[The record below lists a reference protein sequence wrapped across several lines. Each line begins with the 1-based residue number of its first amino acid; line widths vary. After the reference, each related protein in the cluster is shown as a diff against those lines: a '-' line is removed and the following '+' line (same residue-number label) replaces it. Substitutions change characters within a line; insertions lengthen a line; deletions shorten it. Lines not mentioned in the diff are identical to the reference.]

1 MNVSDR
7 MTMTVRLA
15 AVALLLGLA
24 AVAMH
29 ATARAEAAVSRQL
42 LAGFPVSIDEWR
54 GEDAQPLDLDTMR
67 VLGVDDY
74 VLRTYARPGDVVGL
88 YVGYYVSQRQGDTI
102 HSPMNCLPGAGW
114 LPVDAGRVRLPSPG
128 GDVEVNR
135 YLIQKGEDRQVALY
149 WYQGR
154 GRTVASE
161 YWSKA
166 FLVWDAAR
174 RNRTDGALVRVLSP
188 LGRHESVVDGERRA
202 TAFAARIFPLLA
214 TYIPE

>member
-1 MNVSDR
+1 
-7 MTMTVRLA
+7 MTMPMRLA
-15 AVALLLGLA
+15 TVALLLGAA

-29 ATARAEAAVSRQL
+29 ASTRAEAAVPRQL
-42 LAGFPVSIDEWR
+42 LAGFPLSIDEWR
-54 GEDAQPLDLDTMR
+54 GEDAQPLDLDIMR

-74 VLRTYARPGDVVGL
+74 VLRTYARPGDMVGL
-88 YVGYYVSQRQGDTI
+88 YVGYYGSQRQGDTI

-114 LPVDAGRVRLPSPG
+114 VPVEAGRLRLPSPE

-161 YWSKA
+161 YWSKV

-188 LGRHESVVDGERRA
+188 LGRHEAVADGERRA
-202 TAFAARIFPLLA
+202 TAFAARVLPVLPL
-214 TYIPE
+214 YIPE

>member
-1 MNVSDR
+1 
-7 MTMTVRLA
+7 MTTSSRLV
-15 AVALLLGLA
+15 AVALVLGAA

-29 ATARAEAAVSRQL
+29 ASTRAEAAVPRSL
-42 LAGFPVSIDEWR
+42 LAGFPLSIDDWR
-54 GEDAQPLDLDTMR
+54 GEDSQPLDLDTMR

-74 VLRTYARPGDVVGL
+74 ALRTYARPGDRVGL
-88 YVGYYVSQRQGDTI
+88 YVGYYRSQRQGDTI

-114 LPVDAGRVRLPSPG
+114 VPVDAGRVRLSSSSG
-128 GDVEVNR
+128 EVEVNR
-135 YLIQKGEDRQVALY
+135 YLIQKGEERQVALY

-188 LGRHESVVDGERRA
+188 VGRQESVADAERRA
-202 TAFAARIFPLLA
+202 TTFAARVFPMLLP
-214 TYIPE
+214 YIPE

>member
-1 MNVSDR
+1 MMPMSLSA
-7 MTMTVRLA
+7 RLLIVAAMLGSAAAALSSAERPDA
-15 AVALLLGLA
+15 AVP
-24 AVAMH
+24 
-29 ATARAEAAVSRQL
+29 RQS
-42 LAGFPVSIDEWR
+42 LAGFPLAIDDWH
-54 GEDAQPLDLDTMR
+54 GVDAVPLDLDTMR

-74 VLRTYARPGDVVGL
+74 VLRAYAAGGHDVGL
-88 YVGYYVSQRQGDTI
+88 YIGYYRSQRQGDAI

-114 LPVDAGRVRLPSPG
+114 VPVEAGRLRLPAAG
-128 GDVEVNR
+128 GAEVNR
-135 YLIQKGEDRQVALY
+135 YVIQKGEHRQVALY

-188 LGRHESVVDGERRA
+188 IARGDSPAAAERRA
-202 TAFAARIFPLLA
+202 AAFAARVFPMLA

>member
-1 MNVSDR
+1 MSIAARLLAVSL
-7 MTMTVRLA
+7 TLGAA
-15 AVALLLGLA
+15 AVALSAADRPDANAPRELLP
-24 AVAMH
+24 
-29 ATARAEAAVSRQL
+29 
-42 LAGFPVSIDEWR
+42 GFPLSIDEWR
-54 GEDAQPLDLDTMR
+54 GVDAAPLDLDTMR

-74 VLRTYARPGDVVGL
+74 VLRAYAAGAHEVGL
-88 YVGYYVSQRQGDTI
+88 YIGYYRSQRQGDAI

-114 LPVDAGRVRLPSPG
+114 VPVEAGRLRLASAG
-128 GDVEVNR
+128 GAEVNR

-188 LGRHESVVDGERRA
+188 VARGDSPDAAERRA
-202 TAFAARIFPLLA
+202 EAFAGLIFPKLA
-214 TYIPE
+214 SFIPE

>member
-1 MNVSDR
+1 
-7 MTMTVRLA
+7 MTLTARLFVVFLSLSAAAAALA
-15 AVALLLGLA
+15 ASERPDASAPREVLA
-24 AVAMH
+24 DFPRVL
-29 ATARAEAAVSRQL
+29 AEWTGVDAA
-42 LAGFPVSIDEWR
+42 
-54 GEDAQPLDLDTMR
+54 PLDLDTMR

-74 VLRTYARPGDVVGL
+74 VLRAYATPEAHVGL
-88 YVGYYVSQRQGDTI
+88 YVGYYRSQRQGDTI

-114 LPVDAGRVRLPSPG
+114 VPIQAGRTTIAAGTAGV
-128 GDVEVNR
+128 VEVNR
-135 YLIQKGEDRQVALY
+135 YVIQKGEDRQVALY

-188 LGRHESVVDGERRA
+188 VARGEDASVAGRRA
-202 TAFAARIFPLLA
+202 EAFAAGIFPLLSRFV
-214 TYIPE
+214 PE

>member
-1 MNVSDR
+1 MSIATRLVLVAA
-7 MTMTVRLA
+7 TLLA
-15 AVALLLGLA
+15 AAAALA
-24 AVAMH
+24 AAD
-29 ATARAEAAVSRQL
+29 RREPAVPREV
-42 LAGFPVSIDEWR
+42 LAGFPLSFDDWR
-54 GEDAQPLDLDTMR
+54 GLDAAPLDLDTMR

-74 VLRTYARPGDVVGL
+74 VLRSYAGSGGEVGL
-88 YVGYYVSQRQGDTI
+88 YVGYYRSQRQGDTI

-114 LPVDAGRVRLPSPG
+114 VPVSAGRLALPAAG
-128 GDVEVNR
+128 GAEVNR

-166 FLVWDAAR
+166 FLVWDAAS

-188 LGRHESVVDGERRA
+188 VARGATPADAERVA
-202 TAFAARIFPLLA
+202 AAFAARVFPMLA
-214 TYIPE
+214 AYIPE

>member
-1 MNVSDR
+1 
-7 MTMTVRLA
+7 MTLTSRLLVVFLTLGAAAAALA
-15 AVALLLGLA
+15 AAERPD
-24 AVAMH
+24 
-29 ATARAEAAVSRQL
+29 ATVPREVL
-42 LAGFPVSIDEWR
+42 TGFPMALGEWS
-54 GEDAQPLDLDTMR
+54 GADAAPLDLDTMR

-74 VLRTYARPGDVVGL
+74 LLRAYVTPAAEVGL
-88 YVGYYVSQRQGDTI
+88 YIGYYSSQRQGDTI

-114 LPVDAGRVRLPSPG
+114 VPVEAGRTTLLAGASG
-128 GDVEVNR
+128 SVEVNR
-135 YLIQKGEDRQVALY
+135 YLIQKGEERQVALY

-188 LGRHESVVDGERRA
+188 VARGEDTAAAERRA
-202 TAFAARIFPLLA
+202 QAFAVGVFPLLSRFV
-214 TYIPE
+214 PE

>member
-1 MNVSDR
+1 
-7 MTMTVRLA
+7 MTVVTRL
-15 AVALLLGLA
+15 VVVSCTLLGA
-24 AVAMH
+24 AA
-29 ATARAEAAVSRQL
+29 ALTAADRREPVVPRQV
-42 LAGFPVSIDEWR
+42 LAGFPLSLDDWR
-54 GEDAQPLDLDTMR
+54 GVDAAPLDLDTMR

-74 VLRTYARPGDVVGL
+74 VLRTYAGGGGEVGL
-88 YVGYYVSQRQGDTI
+88 YVGYYRSQRQGDTI

-114 LPVDAGRVRLPSPG
+114 VPVSAGRLALAAAG
-128 GDVEVNR
+128 GAEVNR
-135 YLIQKGEDRQVALY
+135 YVIQKGEDRQVALY

-188 LGRHESVVDGERRA
+188 VARGASPADAERVAADFASRLFPMLGA
-202 TAFAARIFPLLA
+202 
-214 TYIPE
+214 YIPE

>member
-1 MNVSDR
+1 
-7 MTMTVRLA
+7 MTITVRLA
-15 AVALLLGLA
+15 AVALLLGSA
-24 AVAMH
+24 AVVMRAS
-29 ATARAEAAVSRQL
+29 TRAEAAVPREV
-42 LAGFPVSIDEWR
+42 LAGFPLSIEEWR
-54 GEDAQPLDLDTMR
+54 GENAQSLDLDTMR

-74 VLRTYARPGDVVGL
+74 ILRTYARPGDVVGL
-88 YVGYYVSQRQGDTI
+88 YVGYYASQRQGDTI

-114 LPVDAGRVRLPSPG
+114 VPVEAGRLRLPSPG
-128 GDVEVNR
+128 GEVELNR

-166 FLVWDAAR
+166 LLVWDAAR

-188 LGRHESVVDGERRA
+188 LGRHESVADGERRGA
-202 TAFAARIFPLLA
+202 AFAARVFPLLA

>member
-1 MNVSDR
+1 
-7 MTMTVRLA
+7 MTSSTRLFIVFLTLA
-15 AVALLLGLA
+15 AAAAGLS
-24 AVAMH
+24 AVERPD
-29 ATARAEAAVSRQL
+29 ATAPRDV
-42 LAGFPVSIDEWR
+42 LAGFPMALGNWS
-54 GEDAQPLDLDTMR
+54 GTDAAPLDANTMR

-74 VLRTYARPGDVVGL
+74 VLRGYATPAAQVGL
-88 YVGYYVSQRQGDTI
+88 YIGYYRSQRQGDTI

-114 LPVDAGRVRLPSPG
+114 VPVEGGRTTIAGASGP
-128 GDVEVNR
+128 VEVNR

-161 YWSKA
+161 YWSKI

-188 LGRHESVVDGERRA
+188 VAYGEDPTEADRRA
-202 TAFAARIFPLLA
+202 AGFAADIFPLLA
-214 TYIPE
+214 RFVPE

>member
-1 MNVSDR
+1 MNLSTRLLVVFV
-7 MTMTVRLA
+7 TLGAAAAALA
-15 AVALLLGLA
+15 AVERPDA
-24 AVAMH
+24 AVP
-29 ATARAEAAVSRQL
+29 REV
-42 LAGFPVSIDEWR
+42 LAGFPMSLGEWSGID
-54 GEDAQPLDLDTMR
+54 AAPLDAATMR

-74 VLRTYARPGDVVGL
+74 VLRGYATPVAQVGL
-88 YVGYYVSQRQGDTI
+88 YIGYYRSQRQGDTI

-114 LPVDAGRVRLPSPG
+114 VPVEGGRTTIASPAGG
-128 GDVEVNR
+128 VEVNR

-161 YWSKA
+161 YWSKI

-188 LGRHESVVDGERRA
+188 VPYGADTTEADRRA
-202 TAFAARIFPLLA
+202 AAFAADIFPLLA
-214 TYIPE
+214 RFVPE